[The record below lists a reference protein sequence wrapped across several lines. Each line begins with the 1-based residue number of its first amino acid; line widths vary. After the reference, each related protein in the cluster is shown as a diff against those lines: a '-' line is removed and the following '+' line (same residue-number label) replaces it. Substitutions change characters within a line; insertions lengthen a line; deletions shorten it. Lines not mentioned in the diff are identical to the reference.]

1 MSLDNKQAVSH
12 NKQQPPRTTAHA
24 SHATC
29 RRPRPAAI
37 HRAPRRTSVFNIETT
52 QADRARPLLG
62 AMADAPPP
70 QPDQSLKLTKREE
83 YTLGFT
89 TIAFMA
95 FSVIEMIY
103 AFSSNSMALLGDAVA
118 MMVDACTYM
127 FNGCAIRRARQQGKE
142 DKWAVLG
149 PVISTSVLIG
159 AMIYIFY
166 DAVSTLASGASGDG
180 VNLVVVLAFG
190 LANLVIDIAS
200 GVLFCAYPDAYKA
213 VLVFA
218 EPESLEADGGMNI
231 RSALTHVV
239 ADTYRTIAVLV
250 TASAAMADDAIS
262 STAADAWGA
271 IAVEIP
277 VLVMAFG
284 LGRAAWNRYVAR
296 QTAPP
301 APAPRPSQPPPATPE
316 ARDSGLV

>member
-1 MSLDNKQAVSH
+1 M
-12 NKQQPPRTTAHA
+12 
-24 SHATC
+24 
-29 RRPRPAAI
+29 
-37 HRAPRRTSVFNIETT
+37 FNIESTA
-52 QADRARPLLG
+52 ADRARPLLG
-62 AMADAPPP
+62 TMADPPPP
-70 QPDQSLKLTKREE
+70 QPDPSLKLTKREE

-239 ADTYRTIAVLV
+239 ADTYRTVAVLV

-296 QTAPP
+296 RSGPSGP
-301 APAPRPSQPPPATPE
+301 PAPRPSQPPPSTPT
-316 ARDSGLV
+316 RDSDLV

>member
-1 MSLDNKQAVSH
+1 
-12 NKQQPPRTTAHA
+12 
-24 SHATC
+24 
-29 RRPRPAAI
+29 
-37 HRAPRRTSVFNIETT
+37 
-52 QADRARPLLG
+52 
-62 AMADAPPP
+62 MADPPPP
-70 QPDQSLKLTKREE
+70 QPDPSLKLTKREE

-95 FSVIEMIY
+95 FSEIEMIY
-103 AFSSNSMALLGDAVA
+103 ALSSNSMALLGDAVA

-239 ADTYRTIAVLV
+239 ADTYRTVAVLV

-296 QTAPP
+296 RSGPSGP
-301 APAPRPSQPPPATPE
+301 PAPRPSQPPPSTPT
-316 ARDSGLV
+316 RDSDLV

>member
-1 MSLDNKQAVSH
+1 
-12 NKQQPPRTTAHA
+12 
-24 SHATC
+24 
-29 RRPRPAAI
+29 
-37 HRAPRRTSVFNIETT
+37 
-52 QADRARPLLG
+52 
-62 AMADAPPP
+62 MADPPPP
-70 QPDQSLKLTKREE
+70 QPDPSLKLTKREE

-200 GVLFCAYPDAYKA
+200 GILFCAYPDAYRA

-296 QTAPP
+296 QAAPP